1 MPTRDRRKKPI
12 SYRNRGAS
20 PLTPGIDGKRDLL
33 LRLAQEFQQ
42 VSIESMEAIGVTRK
56 EQKATFHRAM
66 RGPAP
71 RDRPST
77 ALMER
82 TFAIADMLSSWR
94 RDKRYREPDGTPRVL
109 PIHGKGATLETLARK
124 FVPTM
129 SVSDV
134 VTAITR
140 HGEAAAYRGDK
151 VALVGASMLL
161 APKTAEVTLASL
173 VTLVRRVAS
182 TVLLNASQPE
192 GRKRTGRFERQVNG
206 VLSERQFDQYI
217 RVMRTQLQDF
227 CDRAEAGLELADRKG
242 RKGKPCGI
250 GIFVYRDD

>member
-1 MPTRDRRKKPI
+1 
-12 SYRNRGAS
+12 
-20 PLTPGIDGKRDLL
+20 
-33 LRLAQEFQQ
+33 
-42 VSIESMEAIGVTRK
+42 
-56 EQKATFHRAM
+56 
-66 RGPAP
+66 
-71 RDRPST
+71 
-77 ALMER
+77 
-82 TFAIADMLSSWR
+82 
-94 RDKRYREPDGTPRVL
+94 
-109 PIHGKGATLETLARK
+109 
-124 FVPTM
+124 
-129 SVSDV
+129 
-134 VTAITR
+134 
-140 HGEAAAYRGDK
+140 
-151 VALVGASMLL
+151 MLL

-217 RVMRTQLQDF
+217 QVMRTQLQDF